1 VPARPDATPISRP
14 KPGFLE
20 RAPRVP
26 ASPSRPR
33 ARDPGAERG
42 APPRAGVVAGSP
54 RSDPRRSREGRERP
68 LRPSAFALLL
78 NAPALLGIVLL
89 VGYPIVYSAWLSLHR
104 YNLKRPRLFRFVG
117 LDNYLEILRAD
128 EFWGALRITLIFTGL
143 GVAIITVLGIA
154 IALLLNERFPGRGA
168 VRTVVLVPWAIPPV
182 VNGLMWQWIYDA
194 KVGALNG
201 LLVRVG
207 ALQAYRGWLS
217 SPADALLALVMA
229 HVWNALPLA
238 VILLLAALQA
248 IPAELYDAGR
258 TDGSG
263 PWQLLRHVTLPWLA
277 QPLLVVLVLQTM
289 LAIRVFDLIYVLTA
303 GGPGTATT
311 TLVWQTYLT
320 TFDSLDFGLG
330 NAYAYTLSLIT
341 LGLALV
347 YFRILYRRGEFEA

>member
-1 VPARPDATPISRP
+1 MGRRLSQ
-14 KPGFLE
+14 
-20 RAPRVP
+20 
-26 ASPSRPR
+26 PSF
-33 ARDPGAERG
+33 
-42 APPRAGVVAGSP
+42 
-54 RSDPRRSREGRERP
+54 
-68 LRPSAFALLL
+68 AFLL
-78 NAPALLGIVLL
+78 NAPALVAIVLL

-117 LDNYLEILRAD
+117 VENYLTLLRAE
-128 EFWGALRITLIFTGL
+128 EFWAALQVTLVFTAL
-143 GVAIITVLGIA
+143 AVTLVVVLAIL
-154 IALLLNERFPGRGA
+154 IALLLSEPFPGRGL
-168 VRTVVLVPWAIPPV
+168 VRTLVLVPWAIPPV

-201 LLVRVG
+201 LLVSLRLLPG
-207 ALQAYRGWLS
+207 YRGWLS
-217 SPADALLALVMA
+217 DPTSALLALVTA

-258 TDGSG
+258 VDGG
-263 PWQLLRHVTLPWLA
+263 AAWRLFRHVTLPWLA

-289 LAIRVFDLIYVLTA
+289 LAIRVFDVIYVLTA

-330 NAYAYTLSLIT
+330 NAYAYTVSLIT
-341 LGLALV
+341 FGLALL
-347 YFRILYRRGEFEA
+347 YFHLLYRRGEFEA